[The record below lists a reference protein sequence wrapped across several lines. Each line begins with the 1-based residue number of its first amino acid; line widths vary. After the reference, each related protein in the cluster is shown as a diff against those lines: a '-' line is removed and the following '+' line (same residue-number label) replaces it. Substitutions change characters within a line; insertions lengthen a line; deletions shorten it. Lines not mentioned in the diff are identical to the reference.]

1 MAIRQLK
8 SCPRCTGD
16 IFIQRE
22 TDGWYEEC
30 LACGYRRD
38 ISNLVTINTVGQ
50 IKVNE
55 LFEIA
60 EKI

>member
-60 EKI
+60 EKL